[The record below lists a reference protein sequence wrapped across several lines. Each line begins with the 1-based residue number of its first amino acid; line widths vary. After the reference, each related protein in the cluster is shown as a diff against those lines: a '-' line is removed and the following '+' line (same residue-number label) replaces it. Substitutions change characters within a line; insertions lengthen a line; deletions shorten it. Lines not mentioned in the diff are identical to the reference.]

1 MFSLTRA
8 VVPASR
14 VSALFALLLALS
26 VTTAFANPFFGADEE
41 APAAP
46 EYLVRRTAPGAF
58 IGLQLRFRD
67 SLAEAFNQ
75 AGTNNAA
82 AFAVLG
88 IAFLYGLAHA
98 VGPGHRKT
106 IVFSLFLGAKA
117 KAWEPLAAGFLSA
130 LTHTLS
136 GGLVI
141 LILSLLRGAIASLAS
156 AEAVLAWMDGG
167 SLLILAFIALILIMN
182 KLRHMNHAHEHGGSQ
197 RGRSKYGIIFF
208 TSLVPCT
215 GSIMVLLFSL
225 YMGSPLLGVAALLFI
240 ALGQGLVV
248 SLAAYLA
255 WFGREGLFQKL
266 KDRER
271 LVANISGYLEIAS
284 YALILGFSI
293 YMVWPF
299 LLSLA

>member
-1 MFSLTRA
+1 LYSLNKSVAQALRL
-8 VVPASR
+8 P
-14 VSALFALLLALS
+14 ALFALLLALS
-26 VTTAFANPFFGADEE
+26 AAAAYANPFFGAEE
-41 APAAP
+41 GAPAAP

-58 IGLQLRFRD
+58 VGLQSRFRD

-75 AGTNNAA
+75 AGSEGAA

-98 VGPGHRKT
+98 AGPGHRKT
-106 IVFSLFLGAKA
+106 VVFSLFLGSKA

-141 LILSLLRGAIASLAS
+141 LVLTLLRGAIASLAS

-167 SLLILAFIALILIMN
+167 SLLVLAFIALILIMN
-182 KLRHMNHAHEHGGSQ
+182 KLRHMNHAHEHGGARKG
-197 RGRSKYGIIFF
+197 RGKYGIIFF

-255 WFGREGLFQKL
+255 WFGREGLFLKL
-266 KDRER
+266 KERER
-271 LVANISGYLEIAS
+271 TVAMVSGYLEIAS